1 LAKADPKNTRNVA
14 TIQTPAGE
22 AVDSKR
28 SRTLIS
34 AEDVES
40 VFNDDCIS
48 RLAKLSGLDNYISR
62 LTERSG
68 LDPGDYKSRFG
79 KGIRDAVQIYLRDAA
94 MPNENDV
101 HSEIARL
108 HQAAHFRRY
117 EESFKLVKNLSA
129 QALSLLNRRNLP
141 DTALLLDPSPLTDP
155 ARQRRASE
163 KLAALCRTGAK
174 LKKGRKRPGDPP
186 ERENEDPR
194 ETFAP
199 DLYAPPA
206 SRHFEK
212 RAAER
217 TFLMWLHIAW
227 LEATGERQR
236 AHTAARTPDILGPFA
251 KFVCEC
257 LKLVGAEDVDGV
269 ALINEVKERNFN
281 EACMRMPYG
290 LGWDF
295 SEIPPDGL
303 GWDLPEVPPDPPVN

>member
-1 LAKADPKNTRNVA
+1 
-14 TIQTPAGE
+14 
-22 AVDSKR
+22 
-28 SRTLIS
+28 
-34 AEDVES
+34 
-40 VFNDDCIS
+40 
-48 RLAKLSGLDNYISR
+48 
-62 LTERSG
+62 
-68 LDPGDYKSRFG
+68 
-79 KGIRDAVQIYLRDAA
+79 

-290 LGWDF
+290 RFWD
-295 SEIPPDGL
+295 
-303 GWDLPEVPPDPPVN
+303 PPDPPVS

>member
-1 LAKADPKNTRNVA
+1 
-14 TIQTPAGE
+14 
-22 AVDSKR
+22 
-28 SRTLIS
+28 
-34 AEDVES
+34 
-40 VFNDDCIS
+40 
-48 RLAKLSGLDNYISR
+48 LS
-62 LTERSG
+62 
-68 LDPGDYKSRFG
+68 P
-79 KGIRDAVQIYLRDAA
+79 
-94 MPNENDV
+94 
-101 HSEIARL
+101 
-108 HQAAHFRRY
+108 
-117 EESFKLVKNLSA
+117 

-163 KLAALCRTGAK
+163 KLASLCRVGGK
-174 LKKGRKRPGDPP
+174 LKEGRKRPGD
-186 ERENEDPR
+186 RR
-194 ETFAP
+194 SKILAP

-217 TFLMWLHIAW
+217 TFLMWLRTAW

-236 AHTAARTPDILGPFA
+236 ARTAARTPDILGPFA